1 MTALGLVFIF
11 TYLGLTLCLT
21 VLDLKNHKLKQRM
34 KPQKDRHP
42 GNMICVDIYA
52 SYEIKT
58 LEKNKHRHPNAEH
71 KNNMAL
77 CEP

>member
-42 GNMICVDIYA
+42 GMDCRDPD
-52 SYEIKT
+52 
-58 LEKNKHRHPNAEH
+58 HRDV
-71 KNNMAL
+71 
-77 CEP
+77 

>member
-34 KPQKDRHP
+34 KPQKDRLP
-42 GNMICVDIYA
+42 GMDCRDPVCRGVSLDNI
-52 SYEIKT
+52 
-58 LEKNKHRHPNAEH
+58 
-71 KNNMAL
+71 
-77 CEP
+77 

>member
-1 MTALGLVFIF
+1 MTAVGLVFIF

-42 GNMICVDIYA
+42 GMDCRDPVYRDVIMY
-52 SYEIKT
+52 SLEFT
-58 LEKNKHRHPNAEH
+58 LLFFNINQYI
-71 KNNMAL
+71 NWV
-77 CEP
+77 